1 MSRDDAALLDIAAAA
16 RAILVFIQDLREDE
30 FLKDLKTRSAVLYQ
44 IIVIGEATKRLSFE
58 MRHQHPEIPWSS
70 IAGMRDRL
78 VHGYD
83 VVDWREV
90 WRTARADV
98 PELLSKLEGFL
109 TEENRG

>member
-1 MSRDDAALLDIAAAA
+1 MSRDDATLLDIAGAA
-16 RAILVFIQDLREDE
+16 RAILVFIQELREDE
-30 FLKDLKTRSAVLYQ
+30 FLDDLKTRSAVLYQ

-58 MRHQHPEIPWSS
+58 MRRQHPEIPWSS

-90 WRTARADV
+90 WRTASADV

-109 TEENRG
+109 PAEN